1 MFRSVFF
8 ILMSEPKGG
17 STEPPK
23 APLDPPQV
31 YEEEI
36 GHQKKYDILCP
47 RPIVAANRKHA
58 FHFHAVFKTW
68 PIFQERFVQEATL
81 ESTEFQGKLKQCNQ
95 GRDSLRRI
103 RTKPRYSPGF
113 SSDAAQA
120 R

>member
-1 MFRSVFF
+1 
-8 ILMSEPKGG
+8 MSEPKGG

-68 PIFQERFVQEATL
+68 PIFQERFVQPGDAGVDGI
-81 ESTEFQGKLKQCNQ
+81 SGK
-95 GRDSLRRI
+95 I
-103 RTKPRYSPGF
+103 ETV
-113 SSDAAQA
+113 
-120 R
+120 